1 VAIIKKRSKTPLD
14 KKRKLAQI
22 NNYLKFSGLAF
33 QMIFI
38 MGLAAWGGYS
48 LDKYLELT
56 IPVFTITLVILS
68 LIAILY
74 SLIKFLNSK
83 KP

>member
-1 VAIIKKRSKTPLD
+1 MDKRSKTPLD

-38 MGLAAWGGYS
+38 MGLAAWGGHS
-48 LDKYLELT
+48 LDKYLKLT
-56 IPVFTITLVILS
+56 IPVFTVTLVILS
-68 LIAILY
+68 VLAILY

-83 KP
+83 P

>member
-1 VAIIKKRSKTPLD
+1 MDKRSKTPLD

-38 MGLAAWGGYS
+38 MGLAAWGGHS
-48 LDKYLELT
+48 LDKYLEFT

-83 KP
+83 HDQGQ